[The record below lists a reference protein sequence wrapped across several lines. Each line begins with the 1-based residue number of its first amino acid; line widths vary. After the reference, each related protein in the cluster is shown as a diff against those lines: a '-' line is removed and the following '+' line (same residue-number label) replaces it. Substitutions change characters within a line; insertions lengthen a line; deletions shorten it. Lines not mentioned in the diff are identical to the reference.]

1 VSRFQPRV
9 SAFLNN
15 KVSSCYL
22 IHLQVFTPALANIV
36 NELNGAFQDWY
47 IPQHA
52 HRHGP
57 SSVHRMQDT
66 LLMRASLRGTP
77 TGNASLP
84 AYLRRA
90 PHTEGYTPDGTDS
103 PSAARSEG
111 VEDDGARR
119 QVSPQLLQLM
129 QLQVSSCSWR
139 VLEFLRILFT
149 PTYATVMKC
158 LYSIS
163 TLYC

>member
-1 VSRFQPRV
+1 M
-9 SAFLNN
+9 
-15 KVSSCYL
+15 
-22 IHLQVFTPALANIV
+22 QVFTPALFNIV
-36 NELNGAFQDWY
+36 DELNGAFQDWY
-47 IPQHA
+47 IPQHT

-77 TGNASLP
+77 TGNTSLP

-103 PSAARSEG
+103 PSAARREG

-129 QLQVSSCSWR
+129 QLQVSSCSCR
-139 VLEFLRILFT
+139 VFEFLRFLLTHAHATITKLF
-149 PTYATVMKC
+149 V
-158 LYSIS
+158 LYI